1 MTEEDSFW
9 IQGMNEPVTERL
21 YRAQLTLEAIGWS
34 ESVYH
39 SMTAH
44 GSIIRSFLEVLG
56 HPNPKFPMGN
66 AYTLPVFFESS
77 NNENGTA
84 FRKRAQYTDQV
95 PCGVCQPAGATNK
108 LTR

>member
-56 HPNPKFPMGN
+56 HPNPNIPMSN
-66 AYTLPVFFESS
+66 AYTLPVFFES
-77 NNENGTA
+77 NYNENGTP
-84 FRKRAQYTDQV
+84 FRKRAQYTDDV
-95 PCGVCQPAGATNK
+95 LCGICTAAGAADG
-108 LTR
+108 LMR